1 MVYQHKNKYQR
12 DHISNTVLMY
22 HKVDEKEM
30 APEAKVK
37 RYNSET
43 KYAVKVFSISDSL
56 FYD

>member
-1 MVYQHKNKYQR
+1 MVYQHKNKYQG

-22 HKVDEKEM
+22 HKVDVKEM
-30 APEAKVK
+30 APEAEVK

-43 KYAVKVFSISDSL
+43 KYAVKVFSLSESL